1 MAADSDADMEVAEV
15 TDSEEERNREAE
27 EAGIENLQSKL
38 LISNVRKY
46 FLKDKCILFFRLH
59 KKCGASGA
67 RGDFFLEFERPTDC
81 LRNDLFNVE
90 TTEKH
95 NHVFTCKINKIS

>member
-46 FLKDKCILFFRLH
+46 FLKE
-59 KKCGASGA
+59 SW
-67 RGDFFLEFERPTDC
+67 
-81 LRNDLFNVE
+81 E
-90 TTEKH
+90 TTCSMSKPLKK
-95 NHVFTCKINKIS
+95 TKPLYYL

>member
-46 FLKDKCILFFRLH
+46 FLKDKCILFFH
-59 KKCGASGA
+59 KKRIYSAVRTA
-67 RGDFFLEFERPTDC
+67 KWTLTERI
-81 LRNDLFNVE
+81 N
-90 TTEKH
+90 
-95 NHVFTCKINKIS
+95 FTQAEHQKP